1 MASATGTPRPSSA
14 VSEVAPASTIPQGT
28 MLLKA
33 DMSGSQLSAK
43 PCMVT
48 PRATRTP
55 MAAIFRSGPRS
66 SARTH
71 TPLRPSTCSVARPNP
86 AQTSISAT
94 SSRRTCATTS
104 TGSGRA
110 TIG

>member
-1 MASATGTPRPSSA
+1 
-14 VSEVAPASTIPQGT
+14 
-28 MLLKA
+28 MLPNA

-43 PCMVT
+43 PCIVT

-55 MAAIFRSGPRS
+55 IAATLRSGPRS

-71 TPLRPSTCSVARPNP
+71 TPLRPSTCSVVRPKP
-86 AQTSISAT
+86 AQTSISAV
-94 SSRRTCATTS
+94 SIRRTCATTS
-104 TGSGRA
+104 TGSGSA